1 MAVVGALEVQL
12 TKLAEDAIFERQA
25 NKLEVDAVRQEAAVA
40 HERAMAVVG
49 ALEAQLTLS
58 QSEIGKQQQLICD
71 LQANWAVR
79 IPRGIKWVLRGNK

>member
-12 TKLAEDAIFERQA
+12 TKFAEDAISERQA

-40 HERAMAVVG
+40 HERAVAMVG
-49 ALEAQLTLS
+49 TLEAQLTLC
-58 QSEIGKQQQLICD
+58 QTEIMKQQQLIGD

-79 IPRGIKWVLRGNK
+79 IARSIKRVLRGNK